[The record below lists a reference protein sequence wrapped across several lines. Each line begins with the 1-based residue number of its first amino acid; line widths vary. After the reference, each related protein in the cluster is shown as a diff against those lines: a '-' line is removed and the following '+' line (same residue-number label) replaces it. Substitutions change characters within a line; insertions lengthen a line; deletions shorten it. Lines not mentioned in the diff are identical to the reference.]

1 MLAVKEILIL
11 CGLAGFFEE
20 YVPVFLAGENV
31 YRNLRGVQKFVDT
44 KVVRR
49 DCIGSNLVS
58 ANSVTP
64 LYFFDFR
71 CEFGTHLTERSLA
84 RRYYMR

>member
-1 MLAVKEILIL
+1 MLTIEETMIL

-20 YVPVFLAGENV
+20 YIPVFLARKMYIEI
-31 YRNLRGVQKFVDT
+31 RKLRGVQKFVDT

-49 DCIGSNLVS
+49 NSIRRYLVS

-64 LYFFDFR
+64 HKFM
-71 CEFGTHLTERSLA
+71 HWW
-84 RRYYMR
+84 